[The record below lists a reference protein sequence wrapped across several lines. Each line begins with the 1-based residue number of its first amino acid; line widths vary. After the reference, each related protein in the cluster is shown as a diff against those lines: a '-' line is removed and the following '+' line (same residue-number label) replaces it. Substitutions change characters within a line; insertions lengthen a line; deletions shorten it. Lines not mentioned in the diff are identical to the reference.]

1 MAVGE
6 TATSSRAAPLE
17 RSDAGPR
24 VGVLGHYGNRNLG
37 DEAIIE
43 ALIARIRAEW
53 PGARV
58 IAFSM
63 DPADTTCRH
72 AVPAFPI
79 RLESGRLNLDQKA
92 AAVAQ
97 VLRNAQ
103 ARAAGESPPPT
114 VRSRLD
120 RISEFVPKGRLRSHA
135 GKLLRRVAYVLAEIG
150 FVARSF
156 WRVRAL
162 DAVFVAGSNQF
173 LDNFGGPWGFPY
185 TLLKWTVLC
194 RLARC
199 RVYHVS
205 VGAGPLEAPL
215 SWKLARLALRLSDYA
230 SFRDPGSR
238 ALIARVGAASDGPT
252 VPDLAHGLSWRT
264 SAPSAVGA
272 GRRVAINPMPVHDG
286 RFWPVADDQRY
297 RAFVQQLALFTQR
310 LLRTGREVFFFT
322 THFADARVALDVNH
336 AVRTQAPEL
345 ADRLPRIHAPTTVA
359 ELMKV
364 ISSADVVVATRFH
377 GILLSLLAGRPVV
390 GICYHEKSRE
400 LMTKYEQQRY
410 AIDLEQIAEPA
421 LSERLSDL
429 EACYAKEAGRI
440 RQGNLL
446 LQAQLEA
453 QYREVFGR
461 IARRRSR

>member
-6 TATSSRAAPLE
+6 TVTSSRSAPLDL
-17 RSDAGPR
+17 SAVGPR

-63 DPADTTCRH
+63 DPADTTRRH
-72 AVPAFPI
+72 AVPAYPI
-79 RLESGRLNLDQKA
+79 RLESGRLNLDDKA
-92 AAVAQ
+92 EAVARM
-97 VLRNAQ
+97 VRDAHVH
-103 ARAAGESPPPT
+103 AVGEIPPPT
-114 VRSRLD
+114 VRTRLD
-120 RISEFVPKGRLRSHA
+120 HITGLVPKGRLRTGA
-135 GKLLRRVAYVLAEIG
+135 GKLLRRVAYVVAEIG

-156 WRVRAL
+156 WRVRTL
-162 DAVFVAGSNQF
+162 DAMFVAGSNQF

-194 RLARC
+194 KLARC
-199 RVYHVS
+199 RVYHMS
-205 VGAGPLEAPL
+205 VGAGPLELPL

-230 SFRDPGSR
+230 SFRDAGSR
-238 ALIARVGAASDGPT
+238 ALIARVGADPDGPT

-264 SAPSAVGA
+264 PARTACGA
-272 GRRVAINPMPVHDG
+272 GRRVAINPMPVYDG
-286 RFWPVADDQRY
+286 RFWPVADDERY
-297 RAFVQQLALFTQR
+297 RAFVQQLSLFTQS
-310 LLRTGREVFFFT
+310 LLRAGRDVVFFT
-322 THFADARVALDVNH
+322 THFADARVALDVNR

-345 ADRLPRIHAPTTVA
+345 ADRLPGIRTPTTVA

-364 ISSADVVVATRFH
+364 ISGADLVVATRFH

-390 GICYHEKSRE
+390 GICYQEKSRE
-400 LMTKYEQQRY
+400 LMAKYGQQHY
-410 AIDLEQIAEPA
+410 AIDLERISEPA

-429 EACYAKEAGRI
+429 EACYANEAGRI
-440 RQGNLL
+440 RRDNLL

-461 IARRRSR
+461 IARRFSR